1 MVINFV
7 CNQKELKKIKS
18 EEIKNY
24 LKKRTNHIWVNI
36 SHASNEEVN
45 ILKEVFKIHPTT
57 IEDIFSQQT
66 PIKHEEFEGYKVIIF
81 KGIKEVKKTSI
92 TTYDIAFV
100 IGDNFLITVNEN
112 GSEAIAELLKNEKR
126 VETLLKRGKGYIVH
140 HIIDKEVDRY
150 LKIKT
155 ELNEDVRH
163 IEREFMKSQGKET
176 LTKVYSKELN
186 FLDLR
191 HLSESITDLC
201 SHLTKPSESK
211 IETGLIPYFKDVYDH
226 ALKTAEG
233 YKSMLER
240 INEMEEMHATMTSMR
255 TNDAMRSLT
264 IIMALMMPLTIIT
277 GFFGMNVKI
286 PFQDNPFAALVIFIS
301 LIISA
306 VLMIVISRKAGWIS
320 KKE

>member
-1 MVINFV
+1 
-7 CNQKELKKIKS
+7 
-18 EEIKNY
+18 
-24 LKKRTNHIWVNI
+24 
-36 SHASNEEVN
+36 
-45 ILKEVFKIHPTT
+45 
-57 IEDIFSQQT
+57 
-66 PIKHEEFEGYKVIIF
+66 
-81 KGIKEVKKTSI
+81 
-92 TTYDIAFV
+92 
-100 IGDNFLITVNEN
+100 
-112 GSEAIAELLKNEKR
+112 
-126 VETLLKRGKGYIVH
+126 
-140 HIIDKEVDRY
+140 
-150 LKIKT
+150 
-155 ELNEDVRH
+155 
-163 IEREFMKSQGKET
+163 MKSQGKET